1 MIEGRSLGQS
11 ALRLFA
17 VALLVGSAVAAAAAF
32 TGADACG
39 ASGLGANDCRGLVR
53 TYAIRIGLFTAVA
66 TAVMTLFVRGLRQM
80 AAQTEEDRRQRR
92 REAVTGGDA

>member
-1 MIEGRSLGQS
+1 MSGSRSLGES
-11 ALRLFA
+11 ALRLLA
-17 VALLVGSAVAAAAAF
+17 VAMLVGSAVAAAAAF

-53 TYAIRIGLFTAVA
+53 TYAIRIGVFTGLA

-80 AAQTEEDRRQRR
+80 AVQSEEDRRQRR
-92 REAVTGGDA
+92 REAMDV